1 MQLDRSHSIFS
12 NQLKSTMIIIG
23 RLDRS
28 EDGSNLS
35 SVLPSREGDLK
46 RKTHDHQLHQRNL
59 SHPHTLLYY
68 AMLQI

>member
-1 MQLDRSHSIFS
+1 
-12 NQLKSTMIIIG
+12 MIIIG

>member
-46 RKTHDHQLHQRNL
+46 RKTHDHQLLQRNL
-59 SHPHTLLYY
+59 SKSQSQLV
-68 AMLQI
+68 